1 MSDTNDSKSVDRDF
15 ETKIKRDWDN
25 YITSF
30 DEKLDNIW
38 NFVMYKD
45 FMNDETKK
53 FDREIRFLKEDI
65 KQRNSTI
72 SNLEENIDDLIYRNK
87 KLTKKLEKH
96 KPTNNNK
103 RKREDDKWLN
113 KEKRKKPKN
122 YVNINK
128 KDVNKH
134 MLRVFENLKT
144 IKSIIDLKD
153 DPNRFNYFNNVKYKK
168 LYNLIPSLEKLQ
180 NIIGMKRVKE
190 DVFKMICYF
199 IHGLNGTGELNH
211 CVITGPPGVGKTT
224 LASILGDIYLGL
236 GFLQNNNFVT
246 AKRSDLIGKYCGH
259 TAVQTQ
265 EIIDRAEG
273 GVLFIDEVYSLG
285 NPGKRD
291 VFTKECI
298 DTINQNLTEKG
309 DKFLCIIAG
318 YEDDVDKCF
327 FSYNKGLERRFPI
340 RFNITKYDNNELFKI
355 LLKFIKEENWDIEKN
370 AITPGIINENIDLFK
385 FFGGD
390 MKIIFQNAKKF
401 YSLRL
406 MNEQIDLYNNNKVLV
421 KNDFKLAIDEFKKN
435 RKSKEIP
442 DFVKN
447 MFL

>member
-285 NPGKRD
+285 NPSKRD